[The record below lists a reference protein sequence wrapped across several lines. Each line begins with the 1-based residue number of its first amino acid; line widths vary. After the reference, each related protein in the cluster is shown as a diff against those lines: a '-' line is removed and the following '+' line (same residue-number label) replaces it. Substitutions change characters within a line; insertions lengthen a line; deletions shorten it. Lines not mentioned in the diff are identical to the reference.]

1 MLDLSRKTETLRTA
15 VARATLRMRPETLA
29 RVREQT
35 VPKGDPLP
43 VAKVAAIQAAKITP
57 QLIPYCHPVPLDF
70 VGVEF
75 ALGED
80 RVVVTVT
87 AKAVAKTGVEMEALT
102 GAAAAALT
110 LYDMLKM
117 LDDSLL
123 IAEVALIS
131 KTGGKSDFQDR
142 FDRSLRAA
150 VVVMSD
156 SIAAGRK
163 DDRSGRI
170 IVERLEAEAIEVAD
184 YRLLPDDLPLIRETL
199 LRYCDELK
207 LDLVLT
213 TGGTG
218 LGPRD
223 NTPEAMAEVFA
234 REVPGLVETAR
245 AYGQRRTPR
254 AMLSRGRAGVRGGTL
269 IVNLPGSRKG
279 VAESL
284 DALFPGMLH
293 AFHMLWGEGHE

>member
-1 MLDLSRKTETLRTA
+1 VLDLSRKTETLRTA

-43 VAKVAAIQAAKITP
+43 VAKVAAIQAAKNTP
-57 QLIPYCHPVPLDF
+57 QLLPYCHPVPLDF

-87 AKAVAKTGVEMEALT
+87 AKAVAKTGLEMEALT

-123 IAEVALIS
+123 IAEVALVS

-142 FDRSLRAA
+142 FDRPLRAA

-170 IVERLEAEAIEVAD
+170 IVERLEAEGIEVAD
-184 YRLLPDDLPLIRETL
+184 YRLLPDDLPLIRATL
-199 LRYCDELK
+199 LRYCDELR

-223 NTPEAMAEVFA
+223 NTPEAMAEVFE

-284 DALFPGMLH
+284 DALFPGILH
-293 AFHMLWGEGHE
+293 AFHMLWGGGHG

>member
-1 MLDLSRKTETLRTA
+1 MLDISRKTETLRIAT
-15 VARATLRMRPETLA
+15 ARAAVRMAAETVV
-29 RVREQT
+29 RVRCGS

-43 VAKVAAIQAAKITP
+43 VAKVAAIQAAKDTP
-57 QLIPYCHPVPLDF
+57 RLIPYCHPVPLDF

-75 ALGED
+75 ELGED
-80 RVVVTVT
+80 SIVITVT

-110 LYDMLKM
+110 VYDMLKM

-123 IAEVALIS
+123 IAEVALVS
-131 KTGGKSDFQDR
+131 KKGGKSDFRDQ
-142 FDRSLRAA
+142 FDRPLRAA

-156 SIAAGRK
+156 SIAAGK
-163 DDRSGRI
+163 KSDQSGRS
-170 IVERLEAEAIEVAD
+170 IVERLEAEGVEVAD
-184 YRLLPDDLPLIRETL
+184 YRIIPDDAAQIRETV
-199 LRYCDELK
+199 LRYCDELE

-223 NTPEAMAEVFA
+223 TTPEALDGIIEREAPGIAEA
-234 REVPGLVETAR
+234 MR

-254 AMLSRGRAGVRGGTL
+254 AMLSRGRAGVRGNTL
-269 IVNLPGSRKG
+269 IVALPGSRTG

-284 DALFPGMLH
+284 DALLPGLFH
-293 AFHMLWGEGHE
+293 AFHMLWGEGHA